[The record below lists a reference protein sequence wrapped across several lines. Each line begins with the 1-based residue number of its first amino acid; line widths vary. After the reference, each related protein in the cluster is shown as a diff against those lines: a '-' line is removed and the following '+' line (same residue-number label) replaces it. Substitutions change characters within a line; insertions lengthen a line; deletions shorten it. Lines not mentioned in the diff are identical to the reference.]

1 VGEEEMMIVGT
12 VLQEDSYS
20 WQDASRSW
28 LEQDEGEEVGIYQVG
43 ARQGADESPVG
54 VGKEAIA
61 CPPGKGRRGAEAAE
75 DDCWAS
81 GPSDLLIEG
90 EEGEYFIELLMRE
103 RSSGEPGP
111 ANGKAKQPAKKEEDS
126 KGEAAPAGGK
136 GKKKDKKRAARK
148 GKGAVVR
155 PLGGKELLGRARER
169 SFGRWEER
177 PAHRKRKREA
187 RRANRTSSSGQ
198 HHLTPAP
205 TLKPRAGA

>member
-1 VGEEEMMIVGT
+1 MGEAWEVGEEKMMILGT
-12 VLQEDSYS
+12 VQQEDSYS

-61 CPPGKGRRGAEAAE
+61 CPPGKGWGGAEAAE

-81 GPSDLLIEG
+81 GPTDLLIEG

-103 RSSGEPGP
+103 RSSGEPGL

-126 KGEAAPAGGK
+126 KGEDPEDTGSHGSRQPSHNGDPK
-136 GKKKDKKRAARK
+136 GTHQ
-148 GKGAVVR
+148 
-155 PLGGKELLGRARER
+155 
-169 SFGRWEER
+169 EER
-177 PAHRKRKREA
+177 
-187 RRANRTSSSGQ
+187 SSSGGGWGC
-198 HHLTPAP
+198 HYPGHPD
-205 TLKPRAGA
+205 GG